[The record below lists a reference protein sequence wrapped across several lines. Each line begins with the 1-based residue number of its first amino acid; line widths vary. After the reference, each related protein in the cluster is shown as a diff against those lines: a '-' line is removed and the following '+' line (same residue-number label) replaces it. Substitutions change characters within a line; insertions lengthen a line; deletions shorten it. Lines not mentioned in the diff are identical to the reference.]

1 MQPPAPTTLASV
13 IAPDFRRRWPMLA
26 GGLVVLIVVDLL
38 QLLIPRFVQR
48 AVDALAEGRADSAF
62 LIRIA
67 CIIGGIALAVAT
79 LRFVWRYL
87 VIGFSRLLERDLRN
101 RLFAHLLR
109 LDQPFFERRTTGELM
124 AHVSNDL
131 SVIQMA
137 FGMGVVAAVDV
148 LVVSAAA
155 CAFMLAIDARLTLI
169 VLAPMPVLALCV
181 RKLARMLHA
190 RVSRVQERFSLLTE
204 LARATLGA
212 VRLIKAYNLEQ
223 FQARRFERM
232 GLDYVADNLAVARV
246 QGLLAPSS
254 MLIGSLGLLLLLYFG
269 GGLVIQGRVSIGAF
283 IAFVSYLNM
292 LIWPMMALGWLAS
305 ITQRGLA
312 SLGRIHA
319 LLAAQ
324 PEVDAADAPAKSPKN
339 VPPGPARFSCQG
351 LTFRYEAMP
360 RPALADIDLELGPGL
375 TGLAGRTG
383 SGKSTLCKLLLRLYP
398 LPPGMLFYND
408 ADARDLPA
416 ANLRERIA
424 YAGQEPFLFAAGL
437 AANIALGRPEATM
450 AEIEEAAKLAAIH
463 DEILALGGYELAIRE
478 RGVRLSG
485 GQKQRVALAR
495 ALLCLLYGGRSA
507 LVIDDGL
514 SAVDVATEREILRN
528 LADRFAERTVLI
540 VSHRVNVLR
549 ACGRIVLLDE
559 GRIAA
564 TGPHEALLSHPFYRA
579 MVEKQSERRTEEP
592 GHAA

>member
-1 MQPPAPTTLASV
+1 MPRPHTPSTLWDVVA
-13 IAPDFRRRWPMLA
+13 ADFRRRWPMLA
-26 GGLVVLIVVDLL
+26 GGLVFLVVVDLL

-48 AVDALAEGRADSAF
+48 AVDALADDRADAAF
-62 LIRIA
+62 LVRIA
-67 CIIGGIALAVAT
+67 LVISAIALAIAA

-148 LVVSAAA
+148 LVVSLAA
-155 CAFMLAIDARLTLI
+155 CAFMLAIDVRLTLI
-169 VLAPMPVLALCV
+169 VLAPMPVLALCI
-181 RKLARMLHA
+181 RKLARMLHT

-223 FQARRFERM
+223 FQARHFERM
-232 GLDYVADNLAVARV
+232 GLAYVADNLAVARV

-269 GGLVIQGRVSIGAF
+269 GGFVIRGRVSIGAF
-283 IAFVSYLNM
+283 IAFISYLNM

-305 ITQRGLA
+305 VTQRGLT
-312 SLGRIHA
+312 SLRRIHA
-319 LLAAQ
+319 LLSAR
-324 PEVDAADAPAKSPKN
+324 PEVDVVDAPDTTAPKT
-339 VPPGPARFSCQG
+339 VPPGPAHFRARH

-360 RPALADIDLELGPGL
+360 HPALADIDLELGPGL

-398 LPPGMLFYND
+398 LPPGMLFYKD
-408 ADARDLPA
+408 EDVRALPA
-416 ANLRERIA
+416 ADLRKRIA
-424 YAGQEPFLFAAGL
+424 YVSQEPFLFADSL
-437 AANIALGRPEATM
+437 AANIALGRPEATS

-463 DEILALGGYELAIRE
+463 DEILALGGYELAIGE

-495 ALLCLLYGGRSA
+495 ALLCLLRGGRPM

-514 SAVDVATEREILRN
+514 SAVDVATEREILGN
-528 LADRFAERTVLI
+528 LSARFADRTVLV

-549 ACGRIVLLDE
+549 TCGRIVLLDE

-564 TGPHEALLSHPFYRA
+564 RGGHEDLLAHPLYRA
-579 MVEKQSERRTEEP
+579 MAEKQ
-592 GHAA
+592 GHAD